1 MTATLF
7 GAAYSV
13 YVRMARLALIEKGV
27 DHDLVDVDVFGPGG
41 PPADHLARHPFGRIP
56 AFDHDGFALYETS
69 AITRYVDEAFPGP
82 ALLPAGP
89 HGRARAAQIVA
100 MLDSYGY
107 RPLVWGLFVERIRA
121 PAQGRAPDEEAIA
134 RAQPQARTFLAA
146 LEALCGDGPWLV
158 GPALSLADL
167 HAAPIFA
174 YFTLTPDAAGL
185 LAPHPRLRAW
195 WQAMAARPSVQAT
208 RSALEPSG
216 PQAADGT

>member
-1 MTATLF
+1 MTATLY

-27 DHDLVDVDVFGPGG
+27 AHDLVEVDVFGAGG

-56 AFDHDGFALYETS
+56 AFDHDGFTLYETS

-89 HGRARAAQIVA
+89 RARARAAQIVA

-107 RPLVWGLFVERIRA
+107 RPLVWGLFVERVRA
-121 PAQGRAPDEEAIA
+121 PAQGRAPNEDTIA
-134 RAQPQARTFLAA
+134 QALAQARTFLAA
-146 LEALCGDGPWLV
+146 LDALCGDGPWLV
-158 GPALSLADL
+158 GPDLTLADL

-185 LAPHPRLRAW
+185 LDPHPRLRAW
-195 WQAMAARPSVQAT
+195 WQAMVARPSLDAT
-208 RSALEPSG
+208 RSPLEP
-216 PQAADGT
+216 